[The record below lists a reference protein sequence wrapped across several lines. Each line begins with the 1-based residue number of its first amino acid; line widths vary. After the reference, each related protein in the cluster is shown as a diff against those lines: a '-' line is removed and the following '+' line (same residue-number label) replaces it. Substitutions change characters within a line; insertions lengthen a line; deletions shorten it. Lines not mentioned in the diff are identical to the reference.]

1 MERTGAAL
9 KTAVAFTSQS
19 TNAHCSETRKFVK
32 DLNNSYKH
40 GKYLEVEK
48 QLLKR
53 SGLLLHPEFQS
64 RLGSHVEC
72 INGIKHPKC
81 SQVYCFQVDKMGDH
95 LQIET
100 SSKNVAVII
109 PQNTTICESVWQQI
123 EVEICGSEQEL
134 IYLPTSVQ
142 IRPEHSANQTTRTQ

>member
-1 MERTGAAL
+1 MLGAAL

-32 DLNNSYKH
+32 ELNNSYKH

-81 SQVYCFQVDKMGDH
+81 SQVYCFQVR
-95 LQIET
+95 
-100 SSKNVAVII
+100 II
-109 PQNTTICESVWQQI
+109 IIFKKFLKSFKKQLKHSIFKILTCSICELKSVNNYNKI
-123 EVEICGSEQEL
+123 QEL
-134 IYLPTSVQ
+134 FQNGLISKV
-142 IRPEHSANQTTRTQ
+142 I